1 MSFPC
6 FLAIAQRFCFLCC
19 LSSLVPALSSFSSCS
34 ILVYSIFFFFLELL
48 WLRACVCSLCPFSL
62 CSIKLFFL
70 FSRKGAFRLC
80 FYLLPLAF

>member
-19 LSSLVPALSSFSSCS
+19 LSSIVPALSSFSSCS
-34 ILVYSIFFFFLELL
+34 ILVYSIFFFLELL